1 MIAIAILVRCEATR
15 GEAQVDKP
23 MVGLAQVT
31 STLLEVPVLV
41 EDWRIRYNTI
51 RPTVPLAT

>member
-1 MIAIAILVRCEATR
+1 
-15 GEAQVDKP
+15 VDKP

>member
-1 MIAIAILVRCEATR
+1 MAILVRCEATR